1 MLVRQPMAAFIEK
14 QMTCLDL
21 TGGDTRTRDV
31 QFQDLA
37 KPGELPGLDNALYQI
52 EVDGYCYHTE
62 CNLDLRAPLTAI
74 GMLESRV
81 KCRGGDIGWVGTE
94 WQVMGLSVPA
104 AVKTIRVRVLRNGLS
119 VYDDTVGTHP
129 CPERGLCVIESMRR

>member
-1 MLVRQPMAAFIEK
+1 MRIATVPRSRRRRIFVTTLVLGSAVVLTMLVRQPMAAFIEK

-62 CNLDLRAPLTAI
+62 CNLDLRAPLT
-74 GMLESRV
+74 
-81 KCRGGDIGWVGTE
+81 
-94 WQVMGLSVPA
+94 
-104 AVKTIRVRVLRNGLS
+104 
-119 VYDDTVGTHP
+119 
-129 CPERGLCVIESMRR
+129 